1 MDIFN
6 DIVTIGIYE
15 QKFNKIIQWNV
26 FEIYPMPSSKG
37 IRIQRSLLLWI
48 FAQTLFLDNTLEIL
62 LKISGITLW
71 YTTRIVALYE
81 EKIKDFIRIH
91 CGNRSID
98 VPHLKGRLH
107 GRN

>member
-15 QKFNKIIQWNV
+15 QKFKKIIQWNV
-26 FEIYPMPSSKG
+26 LEIYPMPSSKG

-91 CGNRSID
+91 CGNCSID